1 MQAISVVKEKIKALR
16 YYQQAFS
23 RIIFFLFWEPNTS
36 IQFDLKELEI
46 HIAEFMDHCLFY

>member
-23 RIIFFLFWEPNTS
+23 ALFFLFWEPNTS
-36 IQFDLKELEI
+36 IQFDLKEWEI